1 MGCDDES
8 WGLSTA
14 CTSEAGT
21 SSEEPPPSDWLVRL
35 NCGPVDGSRGS
46 AYCGGATPRQ
56 VDMDDIQELTERASK
71 QPSCMVSASVPALA
85 PLMMDCNLQ
94 TQ

>member
-1 MGCDDES
+1 MGQLM
-8 WGLSTA
+8 G
-14 CTSEAGT
+14 AGVQPT
-21 SSEEPPPSDWLVRL
+21 V
-35 NCGPVDGSRGS
+35 
-46 AYCGGATPRQ
+46 GGATPRQ